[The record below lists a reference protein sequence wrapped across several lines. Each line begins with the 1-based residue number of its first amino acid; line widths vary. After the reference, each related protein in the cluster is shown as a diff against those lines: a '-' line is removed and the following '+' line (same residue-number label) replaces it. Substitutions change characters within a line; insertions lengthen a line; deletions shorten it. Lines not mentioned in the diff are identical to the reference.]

1 MARFDSYR
9 NLLKNFKKEI
19 EGVYSKQSDEIEY
32 VNKNYKPEAVGNAV
46 KNVKAE
52 YAPSFLAIRKNYLN
66 KLNDV
71 TEALKK
77 KNSSKYID
85 NYVNKPFLETLNLI
99 AAAGIPLTTYLG
111 IFREIRQ
118 ATKESQLPTDQSRRA
133 DLITTEKSLLEIH
146 YIMLELLSQQKAR
159 KKCQY

>member
-52 YAPSFLAIRKNYLN
+52 YAPSFLAIRKNYL
-66 KLNDV
+66 KRLHSYSV
-71 TEALKK
+71 RSAAL
-77 KNSSKYID
+77 
-85 NYVNKPFLETLNLI
+85 FLCKQRPLPKGNRSGLY
-99 AAAGIPLTTYLG
+99 IPLYPCVYYNTVRTFVQVKH
-111 IFREIRQ
+111 IV
-118 ATKESQLPTDQSRRA
+118 
-133 DLITTEKSLLEIH
+133 
-146 YIMLELLSQQKAR
+146 
-159 KKCQY
+159 KK

>member
-32 VNKNYKPEAVGNAV
+32 VNKNYKPEAAGNAV

-52 YAPSFLAIRKNYLN
+52 YAPSFSAIRKNYLN

-77 KNSSKYID
+77 KNSGKYI
-85 NYVNKPFLETLNLI
+85 
-99 AAAGIPLTTYLG
+99 
-111 IFREIRQ
+111 
-118 ATKESQLPTDQSRRA
+118 ATKIKHVA
-133 DLITTEKSLLEIH
+133 KN
-146 YIMLELLSQQKAR
+146 
-159 KKCQY
+159 